1 MRWLLGAGL
10 ALSLVIASAHDALAA
25 PIAVTLNASP
35 ASYNGPCPVTV
46 KFTGNISGKRFSSIS
61 YVFAHTLG
69 KTTTKTAP
77 VSAIIPKS
85 GILPPVYDAL
95 IIDAAH
101 AGAQTNELDVTPG
114 TSKASVA
121 FTVACKTLAP
131 AQISTSVFTTP
142 TPKPSPQ
149 LVQLAFNSIPPPKL
163 HQATDPGDCAAHFG
177 PDIGF
182 VALLC
187 AGAIKAGLMLVWE
200 WSPENNCPT
209 CPQTLDG
216 YNIYRVDGGRH
227 QKLWSQTPQ
236 DNKGWGPPL
245 PSDGWN
251 GKCYQVSA
259 YKGTQESF
267 FSNRICVGGNT
278 VIGTRTVTLTP
289 QRVRTAHHLTIHQ
302 SGVCNSTD
310 TTLSFSNQLEVGY
323 DYSIFTAFCD
333 KHISN
338 NYRGAVLFDLSSLSG
353 KKVFKAT
360 LHLGQ
365 TFTDYEGSPNSTASY
380 QFVDSPHIF
389 HATSWSCGNVMGTG
403 IGAWWSTPGWF
414 GMSDFN
420 SWTGSST
427 PLDIDV
433 TTKVGSWL
441 AGTPNYGFVM
451 RSSIEGD
458 LNDFKYLWA
467 CTTTVNQPMLTV
479 EYFP

>member
-1 MRWLLGAGL
+1 MRSLLCACL
-10 ALSLVIASAHDALAA
+10 ALSLVAVSVHGVLAA
-25 PIAVTLNASP
+25 PITVSLSALPVA
-35 ASYNGPCPVTV
+35 YNGPCPVTV
-46 KFTGNISGKRFSSIS
+46 KFTGNISGKAFAKIS

-69 KTTTKTAP
+69 KTTTKTVP
-77 VSAIIPKS
+77 VSATLPKS
-85 GILPPVYDAL
+85 GLLPPVYESL

-114 TSKASVA
+114 TSKASAA
-121 FTVACKTLAP
+121 FTVACTTLAP
-131 AQISTSVFTTP
+131 AQISTSVFSTP

-149 LVQLAFNSIPPPKL
+149 LVQLAFNSIPPPTL
-163 HQATDPGDCAAHFG
+163 RQAASALDCAAHFG
-177 PDIGF
+177 SDILF
-182 VALLC
+182 VPTLC
-187 AGAIKAGLMLVWE
+187 AAAMKAGLMLVWD
-200 WSPENNCPT
+200 WSPAAGCPT

-216 YNIYRVDGGRH
+216 YNIYRVDGGRR

-236 DNKGWGPPL
+236 DAKGWGPPI

-259 YKGTQESF
+259 YKGSQESF
-267 FSNRICVGGNT
+267 FSNRVCVGGN
-278 VIGTRTVTLTP
+278 VVVGTQTVTLTP

-310 TTLSFSNQLEVGY
+310 TTLSFSNQFEVGY

-365 TFTDYEGSPNSTASY
+365 SYTDYEGSPNSTASY

-389 HATSWSCGNVMGTG
+389 HTASWSCGNVIGTG
-403 IGAWWSTPGWF
+403 IGAWWSTPSWF
-414 GMSDFN
+414 GVSDFN

-433 TTKVGSWL
+433 TIKVGSWL

-451 RSSIEGD
+451 HSSIEGD

-467 CTTTVNQPMLTV
+467 CTTTVNHPTLTV